1 MNGQPLREE
10 CGVFGVFG
18 ADKAGANVLAGLSA
32 LQHRG
37 QEGCGVATLEPT
49 GRIAVQKGLGLVS
62 QNFPIG
68 SFRDHPGRSAIGHV
82 RYGTSGGGE
91 LDNVQPF
98 VFHRDTHD
106 FAVVHNG
113 NIVNTEELKIQLER
127 MGTLFRSS
135 SDSEI
140 LGHLVHSLSVGNE
153 GLNSHSLKRALNL
166 IDGAFCFLVLT
177 SDRLYACRDRYGFRP
192 LSLGR
197 LGNGYAVASETC
209 ALHAVGAQV
218 LRDVQPGEV
227 LEIGPEGITSSFFAA
242 DRRNAMCAMEYIYF
256 ARPDSDIEGVNVHT
270 YRVRSGQILFRESPV
285 DADMV
290 IGVPDSGLSGA
301 IGYARASG
309 LPLETGLIKNFYTGR
324 TFIQPNQ
331 SLRITGVRMKLTPI
345 RSVVQGKR
353 LVVMDDSIVRGTT
366 SKQIVRML
374 REAGAA
380 EIHLRITSAPLRH
393 PCYYGVDISTE
404 AELISA
410 RMDVDEVCRYIGAD
424 SLAFLS
430 EAGMLEAGRR
440 TDLCMACFDDKYPTA
455 LYSHDGERDSGSSP
469 E

>member
-1 MNGQPLREE
+1 MNGRSLREE

-18 ADKAGANVLAGLSA
+18 AEQAAAKVLVGLSA

-37 QEGCGVATLEPT
+37 QEGCGVATLEDT
-49 GRIAVQKGLGLVS
+49 GRIAVRKGLGLVS
-62 QNFPIG
+62 QVFP
-68 SFRDHPGRSAIGHV
+68 RDAFLDHTGRFAIGHV

-98 VFHRDTHD
+98 VFHRDAYD

-140 LGHLVHSLSVGNE
+140 LGHLVHALSLGKK
-153 GLNSHSLKRALNL
+153 GLDARSLKRALNL
-166 IDGAFCFLVLT
+166 IDGAFSFLVLT
-177 SDRLYACRDRYGFRP
+177 PGRLFACRDKYGFRP
-192 LSLGR
+192 LSIGR
-197 LGNGYAVASETC
+197 LGDGYVVGSETC

-218 LRDVQPGEV
+218 VRDIQPGEV
-227 LEIGPEGITSSFFAA
+227 VEIGPDGITSSFFAA
-242 DRRNAMCAMEYIYF
+242 EHRNALCAMEYIYF
-256 ARPDSDIEGVNVHT
+256 ARPDSDIEDVNVHA
-270 YRVRSGQILFRESPV
+270 YRVESGKILFRESPV
-285 DADMV
+285 EADMV
-290 IGVPDSGLSGA
+290 FGVPDSGLSGA
-301 IGYARASG
+301 IGYSRASG
-309 LPLETGLIKNFYTGR
+309 LPLETGLIKNFYVGR

-331 SLRITGVRMKLTPI
+331 SLRMTGVRMKLTPVP
-345 RSVVQGKR
+345 SVVKGKR
-353 LVVMDDSIVRGTT
+353 VVVLDDSIVRGTT
-366 SKQIVRML
+366 SQQLVRML

-410 RMDVDEVCRYIGAD
+410 RMNVDEVCRYIGAD

-440 TDLCMACFDDKYPTA
+440 TDLCMACFNGRYPTA
-455 LYSHDGERDSGSSP
+455 LYSHGED
-469 E
+469 

>member
-1 MNGQPLREE
+1 MRWQPLREE

-18 ADKAGANVLAGLSA
+18 ADKAAANTLAGLSA

-37 QEGCGVATLEPT
+37 QEGCGVAALEET
-49 GRIAVQKGLGLVS
+49 GRITVRKGLGLVS
-62 QNFPIG
+62 HVFPIG
-68 SFRDHPGRSAIGHV
+68 SFRDHAGRFAIGHV

-127 MGTLFRSS
+127 QGTLFRSS

-140 LGHLVHSLSVGNE
+140 LGHLVHALSAGKE
-153 GLNSHSLKRALNL
+153 GLTAHSLKRALNL
-166 IDGAFCFLVLT
+166 IDGAFSFLVLT
-177 SDRLYACRDRYGFRP
+177 PDRLYACRDRYGFRP

-197 LGNGYAVASETC
+197 LGDGYAVASETC
-209 ALHAVGAQV
+209 ALHAVGAEII
-218 LRDVQPGEV
+218 RDIQPGEV
-227 LEIGPEGITSSFFAA
+227 LEIGPDGIDSSFFAA

-256 ARPDSDIEGVNVHT
+256 ARPDSDIEGVNVHA
-270 YRVRSGQILFRESPV
+270 YRVESGKILYRESPV
-285 DADMV
+285 EADMV
-290 IGVPDSGLSGA
+290 FGVPDSGISGA
-301 IGYARASG
+301 IGYSRASG
-309 LPLETGLIKNFYTGR
+309 LPLEMGLIKNFYTGR

-331 SLRITGVRMKLTPI
+331 TLRVAGVRMKLTPVL
-345 RSVVQGKR
+345 SVVRGKR
-353 LVVMDDSIVRGTT
+353 VVVIDDSIVRGTT

-404 AELISA
+404 TELISS

-424 SLAFLS
+424 SLAFMS
-430 EAGMLEAGRR
+430 EAGMLEAGLR
-440 TDLCMACFDDKYPTA
+440 TDLCMACFNDRYPTA
-455 LYSHDGERDSGSSP
+455 LYSHGEEGDSGSSP

>member
-1 MNGQPLREE
+1 MMKGRPLREE

-18 ADKAGANVLAGLSA
+18 ADQAAANVLVGLSA

-37 QEGCGVATLEPT
+37 QEGCGVASLESS
-49 GRIAVQKGLGLVS
+49 GRIAVRKGLGLVS
-62 QNFPIG
+62 RVFPRDAY
-68 SFRDHPGRSAIGHV
+68 RDHTGRFAIGHV

-98 VFHRDTHD
+98 VFHRSTHD

-140 LGHLVHSLSVGNE
+140 LGHLVHALSTGKE
-153 GLNSHSLKRALNL
+153 GLTAHSLKRALNL
-166 IDGAFCFLVLT
+166 IDGAFSFLVLT
-177 SDRLYACRDRYGFRP
+177 QDRLYACRDKYGFRP
-192 LSLGR
+192 LSIAR
-197 LGNGYAVASETC
+197 LGDGYAVGSETC

-218 LRDVQPGEV
+218 IRDIQPGEV
-227 LEIGPEGITSSFFAA
+227 VEIGPDGMTSSFFATEH
-242 DRRNAMCAMEYIYF
+242 RNALCAMEYIYF
-256 ARPDSDIEGVNVHT
+256 ARPDSDIEDVNVHA
-270 YRVRSGQILFRESPV
+270 YRVESGKLLYRESPV
-285 DADMV
+285 EADMV
-290 IGVPDSGLSGA
+290 FGVPDSGLSGA
-301 IGYARASG
+301 IGYSRASG
-309 LPLETGLIKNFYTGR
+309 LPLETGLIKNFYVGR

-331 SLRITGVRMKLTPI
+331 SLRMTGVRMKLTPVP
-345 RSVVQGKR
+345 SVVKGKR
-353 LVVMDDSIVRGTT
+353 VVVLDDSIVRGTT
-366 SKQIVRML
+366 SRQIVRML
-374 REAGAA
+374 REAGAR

-410 RMDVDEVCRYIGAD
+410 RMAVDEVCRYIGAD

-440 TDLCMACFDDKYPTA
+440 SDLCMACFNGRYPTA
-455 LYSHDGERDSGSSP
+455 LYSHGEEP
-469 E
+469 

>member
-1 MNGQPLREE
+1 MRWQPLREE

-18 ADKAGANVLAGLSA
+18 ADKAAANVLAGLSA

-37 QEGCGVATLEPT
+37 QEGCGVATLEDS
-49 GRIAVQKGLGLVS
+49 GRIAVRKGLGLVS
-62 QNFPIG
+62 HVFPIG
-68 SFRDHPGRSAIGHV
+68 SFREHPGRFAIGHV

-98 VFHRDTHD
+98 VFHRDDHD

-127 MGTLFRSS
+127 TGTLFRSS

-140 LGHLVHSLSVGNE
+140 LGHLVHTLSSGKE
-153 GLNSHSLKRALNL
+153 GLNGHSLKRALNL
-166 IDGAFCFLVLT
+166 IDGAFSFLVLT
-177 SDRLYACRDRYGFRP
+177 QNRLYACRDRYGFRP
-192 LSLGR
+192 LSIGR
-197 LGNGYAVASETC
+197 LGDGYAVASETC

-218 LRDVQPGEV
+218 LRDIQPGEV
-227 LEIGPEGITSSFFAA
+227 LEIGPEGISSSFFAA
-242 DRRNAMCAMEYIYF
+242 DRRHCMCAMEYIYF
-256 ARPDSDIEGVNVHT
+256 ARPDSDIERVNVHA
-270 YRVRSGQILFRESPV
+270 YRVESGKILFRESPV

-290 IGVPDSGLSGA
+290 FGVPDSGLSGA
-301 IGYARASG
+301 IGYSRASG
-309 LPLETGLIKNFYTGR
+309 LPLEMGLIKNFYTGR

-345 RSVVQGKR
+345 QSVVKGKR
-353 LVVMDDSIVRGTT
+353 VVVIDDSIVRGTT
-366 SKQIVRML
+366 SKQLVRML

-430 EAGMLEAGRR
+430 EAGMLEAGRC
-440 TDLCMACFDDKYPTA
+440 TELCMACFNNGYPTA
-455 LYSHDGERDSGSSP
+455 LYSHGED
-469 E
+469 

>member
-1 MNGQPLREE
+1 MNGRSLREE

-18 ADKAGANVLAGLSA
+18 ADQAAAKVLVGLSA

-37 QEGCGVATLEPT
+37 QEGCGVATLEDT
-49 GRIAVQKGLGLVS
+49 GRIAVRKGLGLVS
-62 QNFPIG
+62 QVFP
-68 SFRDHPGRSAIGHV
+68 RDAFLDHTGRFAIGHV

-98 VFHRDTHD
+98 VFHRDAYD

-140 LGHLVHSLSVGNE
+140 LGHLVHALSLGKK
-153 GLNSHSLKRALNL
+153 GLDARSLKRALNL
-166 IDGAFCFLVLT
+166 IDGAFSFLVLT
-177 SDRLYACRDRYGFRP
+177 PGRLFACRDKYGFRP
-192 LSLGR
+192 LSIGR
-197 LGNGYAVASETC
+197 LGDGYVVGSETC

-218 LRDVQPGEV
+218 VRDIQPGEV
-227 LEIGPEGITSSFFAA
+227 VEIGPDGLTSSFFAA
-242 DRRNAMCAMEYIYF
+242 EHRNALCAMEYIYF
-256 ARPDSDIEGVNVHT
+256 ARPDSDIEDVNVHA
-270 YRVRSGQILFRESPV
+270 YRVESGKILFRESPV
-285 DADMV
+285 EADMV
-290 IGVPDSGLSGA
+290 FGVPDSGLSGA
-301 IGYARASG
+301 IGYSRASG
-309 LPLETGLIKNFYTGR
+309 LPLETGLIKNFYVGR

-331 SLRITGVRMKLTPI
+331 SLRMTGVRMKLTPVP
-345 RSVVQGKR
+345 SVVKGKR
-353 LVVMDDSIVRGTT
+353 VVVLDDSIVRGTT
-366 SKQIVRML
+366 SQQLVRML

-410 RMDVDEVCRYIGAD
+410 RMNVDEVCRYIGAD

-440 TDLCMACFDDKYPTA
+440 TDLCMACFNGRYPTA
-455 LYSHDGERDSGSSP
+455 LYSHGED
-469 E
+469 

>member
-1 MNGQPLREE
+1 MHEE

-18 ADKAGANVLAGLSA
+18 AGKAAANVLAGLSA

-37 QEGCGVATLEPT
+37 QEGCGVATLEET
-49 GRIAVQKGLGLVS
+49 GRIAVRKGLGLVS
-62 QNFPIG
+62 HVFPIG
-68 SFRDHPGRSAIGHV
+68 SFRDHPGRFAIGHV

-98 VFHRDTHD
+98 VFHRGNHD

-140 LGHLVHSLSVGNE
+140 LGHLVHSLSAGKE
-153 GLNSHSLKRALNL
+153 GLCRHSLQRALNL
-166 IDGAFCFLVLT
+166 IDGAFSFLVLT
-177 SDRLYACRDRYGFRP
+177 PDRLFACRDKYGFRP

-197 LGNGYAVASETC
+197 LGDGYVVGSETC

-218 LRDVQPGEV
+218 LRDIRPGEV
-227 LEIGPEGITSSFFAA
+227 VEIGPEGLSSSFFAA
-242 DRRNAMCAMEYIYF
+242 EHRNCMCAMEYIYF
-256 ARPDSDIEGVNVHT
+256 ARPDSDIEGVNVHA
-270 YRVRSGQILFRESPV
+270 YRVESGKILFRESPV
-285 DADMV
+285 EADMV
-290 IGVPDSGLSGA
+290 FGVPESGLSGA
-301 IGYARASG
+301 IGYSRASG

-331 SLRITGVRMKLTPI
+331 SLRMTGVRMKLTPVA
-345 RSVVQGKR
+345 SVVRGKR
-353 LVVMDDSIVRGTT
+353 VVVMDDSIVRGTT
-366 SKQIVRML
+366 SKQIVHML
-374 REAGAA
+374 RDAGAA

-440 TDLCMACFDDKYPTA
+440 TELCMACFNGRYPTA
-455 LYSHDGERDSGSSP
+455 LYSHGE